1 MQRKIC
7 ETGTRTFVHVVNCN
21 GRLQTTRPIEDG
33 TTGNASGNGV
43 TGSDLAS
50 SARNPY
56 CDYLDLDASC
66 LRSELY
72 HTRTGKMAARMQR
85 LQKKDVSSTP
95 PWKPAGVSSP
105 TKCPHTSSPSP
116 RGRNNAKKVMGALNK
131 LCGQTNHPCVSSCLC
146 GTVPLH
152 IDCSPDQ
159 GARSK
164 KRVSFRES
172 LLPVTSE
179 GMTICALSPS
189 PEPTPSC
196 VGSSSPEPTPSCV
209 GSPSPEPTPSCVG
222 SPSPEPTPSCVGS
235 VSPEGSHSHT
245 VSPEV
250 MHNHIGGPPPEVLPS
265 HIEGTPSAESS
276 PFVDEIIVNH
286 IQNSVPSTPIKS
298 TSPESMHDPICTY
311 SCVESSPSPEGM
323 SSFHMECLHD
333 LGHILIQAA
342 TSV

>member
-56 CDYLDLDASC
+56 CDYLDLDASY

-131 LCGQTNHPCVSSCLC
+131 L
-146 GTVPLH
+146 PLH

-159 GARSK
+159 GTCSK

-179 GMTICALSPS
+179 GMTICAPSPS

-209 GSPSPEPTPSCVG
+209 GSPSPEPTPSF
-222 SPSPEPTPSCVGS
+222 VGS

-323 SSFHMECLHD
+323 SSFH
-333 LGHILIQAA
+333 GVSA
-342 TSV
+342 